1 MKTKQTGR
9 KSPDPRRGNV
19 DEVTADPKNPRTGRC
34 KRCRTPSPS
43 TDARKTHQKA
53 SITSNVKKEDLQDS
67 IVVART
73 SVTNHSGRRYIANE
87 LLNSVPS
94 RKGQAT
100 SREEY
105 LRADPYADVQSSTLV
120 VCRLCGTKIK
130 LSSKST
136 YGPNLWNRHIKRCRT
151 NADEEIV
158 PKANIS
164 AADTPGEKG
173 SSPRKRL
180 RVSPGTS
187 PLKLKISRK
196 TRSQDAVFPEKE
208 IKVISNMS
216 SSLSAT
222 EQATDSDSKML
233 PADGLVQ
240 SSVHQNP
247 SSEQPLVSRDSAT
260 TPSDLHEESL
270 ASTVQ
275 PPSDTH
281 LEEVQSSLL
290 DHDKEMSEP
299 ELQWT
304 DGLLTTSP
312 QETVFEENL
321 HSHGSATQIDAAGGG
336 SAVKSDGRA
345 VSIGP
350 AKDQRSIPKQDREEK
365 MQSDEVTSLESSPS
379 AADTE
384 DGSLTP
390 QSSQI
395 TAHSSSPPPS
405 PDTELDLDLE
415 YPEWDPPSVVST
427 FEEEL
432 RKAGIFLDNAIGS
445 HNLVGDEV
453 KSLPHEASEAL
464 PRMVAI

>member
-1 MKTKQTGR
+1 MKMKQTGR

-19 DEVTADPKNPRTGRC
+19 DEVSVDPKKSRTGRC
-34 KRCRTPSPS
+34 KRLRTPSPS
-43 TDARKTHQKA
+43 TDAQNTHQKA
-53 SITSNVKKEDLQDS
+53 SIASNTKKEDLQDS

-73 SVTNHSGRRYIANE
+73 PVKNHPGRRHISNE
-87 LLNSVPS
+87 LSNSAPS

-151 NADEEIV
+151 NADEEIA

-164 AADTPGEKG
+164 AADTSEEMD

-180 RVSPGTS
+180 RVSPGSS

-196 TRSQDAVFPEKE
+196 TRSQDVVFPQEE
-208 IKVISNMS
+208 IKVISDLNA
-216 SSLSAT
+216 SLSAT
-222 EQATDSDSKML
+222 EQARYSDSKML
-233 PADGLVQ
+233 PADCLVQ
-240 SSVHQNP
+240 SSAHQNP
-247 SSEQPLVSRDSAT
+247 FSEQPLVSHDSAM
-260 TPSDLHEESL
+260 TPTDLHEEPF
-270 ASTVQ
+270 AITVHT
-275 PPSDTH
+275 PSDTN
-281 LEEVQSSLL
+281 LEEVQGSLL

-321 HSHGSATQIDAAGGG
+321 YSH
-336 SAVKSDGRA
+336 
-345 VSIGP
+345 GP
-350 AKDQRSIPKQDREEK
+350 AKDQCSIPKQDREEK
-365 MQSDEVTSLESSPS
+365 MHSGEVTRLEPSPS

-384 DGSLTP
+384 DGLLTP
-390 QSSQI
+390 QSSQT
-395 TAHSSSPPPS
+395 TARSSSPPPS
-405 PDTELDLDLE
+405 PDAELDLDLE
-415 YPEWDPPSVVST
+415 YPDWEPPSVVST

-432 RKAGIFLDNAIGS
+432 HKAGILLDNVVGY
-445 HNLVGDEV
+445 HNLVGNEV
-453 KSLPHEASEAL
+453 MPLPNEAPEAL

>member
-9 KSPDPRRGNV
+9 NSLGPRRGNM
-19 DEVTADPKNPRTGRC
+19 DEVAADAKKPRIG
-34 KRCRTPSPS
+34 KRRRAPSPS
-43 TDARKTHQKA
+43 TDARNTRQKA
-53 SITSNVKKEDLQDS
+53 PITSNLKKEDLQDS

-73 SVTNHSGRRYIANE
+73 
-87 LLNSVPS
+87 VPS

-105 LRADPYADVQSSTLV
+105 LRADPYADVQSPTLV

-151 NADEEIV
+151 NADEEIA
-158 PKANIS
+158 PKVNIS
-164 AADTPGEKG
+164 AADTSEEKG

-180 RVSPGTS
+180 RVSPGSS
-187 PLKLKISRK
+187 PLKLRILRK
-196 TRSQDAVFPEKE
+196 TRSQDAVLPEKE
-208 IKVISNMS
+208 IEVISNMNA
-216 SSLSAT
+216 SLSAT
-222 EQATDSDSKML
+222 EQVTDSDSKML
-233 PADGLVQ
+233 LADGVVQ
-240 SSVHQNP
+240 SSVHQN
-247 SSEQPLVSRDSAT
+247 SSFERPLVSRDSAMM
-260 TPSDLHEESL
+260 PSDSHEESS
-270 ASTVQ
+270 AITIQS
-275 PPSDTH
+275 PSDTK

-290 DHDKEMSEP
+290 DHDKEISEP

-321 HSHGSATQIDAAGGG
+321 HSCGSAMQKDVAGGG

-345 VSIGP
+345 ASIGP
-350 AKDQRSIPKQDREEK
+350 AKGRCGIPKQDREEE
-365 MQSDEVTSLESSPS
+365 MQSDGVKGLESSPS

-384 DGSLTP
+384 DGPLTP
-390 QSSQI
+390 QSSQF
-395 TAHSSSPPPS
+395 TARSSSPPLP
-405 PDTELDLDLE
+405 PDAELDLDLE
-415 YPEWDPPSVVST
+415 YPEWEPPSIVST

-432 RKAGIFLDNAIGS
+432 RKAGIFLDNVIGY
-445 HNLVGDEV
+445 HNIVGNEV
-453 KSLPHEASEAL
+453 KPLPHEASEAL